1 MAAIMKF
8 HNYNIQKYPF
18 KILLED
24 LLECKLEK
32 IHENYKVSSEEIVS
46 KVYEYFR
53 TSEDFKSLWK
63 SFCKNVLKDILGDM
77 KIVVQQLPSVKIIPS
92 KEKLTE
98 SNENNEWVQFGGKI
112 IEQDGIK
119 FNCHSDGESP
129 FYHPTWETNFW
140 IPMINVD
147 DDNTMY
153 VMDKKNKLKPCLL
166 RYGQILEANLNTFQ
180 HGAKTFNNSKNSRVS
195 LDCRGLAYREY
206 DTNKLSDTIIKSK
219 NINFQQSEYFSV
231 GQYYMEV

>member
-1 MAAIMKF
+1 MKV
-8 HNYNIQKYPF
+8 HNYNVQKYPF

-32 IHENYKVSSEEIVS
+32 IHEKYKISSEEIVG

-53 TSEDFKSLWK
+53 TDKDFQSLWK
-63 SFCKNVLKDILGDM
+63 SFCDNVLKEILEDT

-98 SNENNEWVQFGGKI
+98 SNENKEWVQFGGKI
-112 IEQDGIK
+112 IEQDDMK
-119 FNCHSDGESP
+119 FNCHSDGEAP
-129 FYHPTWETNFW
+129 FFHPSWETNFW
-140 IPMINVD
+140 IPMIDVD
-147 DDNTMY
+147 EDNTMY
-153 VMDKKNKLKPCLL
+153 VMNDNKLKPCLL
-166 RYGQILEANLNTFQ
+166 KHGQILEANLNSYQ

-195 LDCRGLAYREY
+195 LDCRGLAHREY
-206 DTNKLSDTIIKSK
+206 DTDKLSDTIIKSK
-219 NINFQQSEYFSV
+219 NINFKQSEYFSV

>member
-1 MAAIMKF
+1 MKV
-8 HNYNIQKYPF
+8 HNYNVQKYPF

-32 IHENYKVSSEEIVS
+32 IHEKYKISSEEIVG

-53 TSEDFKSLWK
+53 TNNDFQLLWK
-63 SFCKNVLKDILGDM
+63 SFCDNVLKEILEDT

-98 SNENNEWVQFGGKI
+98 SGKNKEWVQFGGKI
-112 IEQDGIK
+112 IEQDGMK
-119 FNCHSDGESP
+119 FNCHSDGEAP
-129 FYHPTWETNFW
+129 FFHPSWETNFW
-140 IPMINVD
+140 IPMVD
-147 DDNTMY
+147 VDEDNTMY
-153 VMDKKNKLKPCLL
+153 VMNDNKLKPCLL
-166 RYGQILEANLNTFQ
+166 KHGQILEANLNSYQ

-195 LDCRGLAYREY
+195 LDCRGLAHREY
-206 DTNKLSDTIIKSK
+206 DTDKLSDTIIKSK
-219 NINFQQSEYFSV
+219 NINFKQSEYFSV

>member
-1 MAAIMKF
+1 MKV
-8 HNYNIQKYPF
+8 HNYNIEKYPF

-32 IHENYKVSSEEIVS
+32 IHEKFKVGSEEIVG

-53 TSEDFKSLWK
+53 TSKDFKLIWE
-63 SFCKNVLKDILGDM
+63 SFCEDVVKGILKDT

-98 SNENNEWVQFGGKI
+98 SNKNSEWVQFGGKVV
-112 IEQDGIK
+112 EQNGIK
-119 FNCHSDGESP
+119 FNCHSDGEAP
-129 FYHPTWETNFW
+129 FYHPSWETNFW
-140 IPMINVD
+140 IPMIDVD
-147 DDNTMY
+147 NDNTMY
-153 VMDKKNKLKPCLL
+153 VMDENNQLKPCLL
-166 RYGQILEANLNTFQ
+166 KYGQVLEANLNTYQ

-195 LDCRGLAYREY
+195 LACRGFAHRKY

-219 NINFQQSEYFSV
+219 NIDFRQSEYFSV

>member
-1 MAAIMKF
+1 MKV
-8 HNYNIQKYPF
+8 HNYNVQKYPF

-32 IHENYKVSSEEIVS
+32 IHEKYKISSEEIVG

-53 TSEDFKSLWK
+53 TNNDFQLLWK
-63 SFCKNVLKDILGDM
+63 SFCDNVLKEILEDT

-98 SNENNEWVQFGGKI
+98 SDENKEWVQFGGKI
-112 IEQDGIK
+112 IEQDGMK
-119 FNCHSDGESP
+119 FNCHSDGEAP
-129 FYHPTWETNFW
+129 FFHPSWETNFW
-140 IPMINVD
+140 IPMVD
-147 DDNTMY
+147 VDEDNTMY
-153 VMDKKNKLKPCLL
+153 VMNDSKLKPCLL
-166 RYGQILEANLNTFQ
+166 KHGQILEANLNSYQ

-195 LDCRGLAYREY
+195 LDCRGLAHREY
-206 DTNKLSDTIIKSK
+206 DTDKLSDTIIKSK
-219 NINFQQSEYFSV
+219 NINFKQSEYFSI

>member
-1 MAAIMKF
+1 MKV

-32 IHENYKVSSEEIVS
+32 IHEKFKVSSEEIVS

-53 TSEDFKSLWK
+53 INEDFKSIWK
-63 SFCKNVLKDILGDM
+63 SFCGDVIKEILEDT
-77 KIVVQQLPSVKIIPS
+77 KIIVQQLPSVKIIPS

-98 SNENNEWVQFGGKI
+98 PDENNEWVQFGGKI
-112 IEQDGIK
+112 IEQGGSK
-119 FNCHSDGESP
+119 FNCHSDGEAP
-129 FYHPTWETNFW
+129 FFHPSWETNFW
-140 IPMINVD
+140 IPMIDVD
-147 DDNTMY
+147 NDNTMY
-153 VMDKKNKLKPCLL
+153 VMDDNNQLKPCLL
-166 RYGQILEANLNTFQ
+166 KYGQVLEANLNTYQ

-195 LDCRGLAYREY
+195 LDCRGLAHRKY

-219 NINFQQSEYFSV
+219 NIDFQQSE
-231 GQYYMEV
+231 

>member
-1 MAAIMKF
+1 MMKV
-8 HNYNIQKYPF
+8 HNYNTQKYPF

-63 SFCKNVLKDILGDM
+63 SFCKGVMKDILGDT

-98 SNENNEWVQFGGKI
+98 ADENNEWVQFGGKI
-112 IEQDGIK
+112 VEQDGIK

-129 FYHPTWETNFW
+129 FYHPSWETNFW

-153 VMDKKNKLKPCLL
+153 VMDEKNKLKPCLL
-166 RYGQILEANLNTFQ
+166 KYGQILEANLNTFQ

-195 LDCRGLAYREY
+195 LDCRGLVYREY

-219 NINFQQSEYFSV
+219 NINFKQSEYFSV

>member
-1 MAAIMKF
+1 MKV
-8 HNYNIQKYPF
+8 HNYDTQKYSF

-32 IHENYKVSSEEIVS
+32 IHEKYKISSEEIVG

-53 TSEDFKSLWK
+53 TDNDFQSLWK
-63 SFCKNVLKDILGDM
+63 SFCKDVIKNILEDT

-98 SNENNEWVQFGGKI
+98 SDENNEWVQFGGKI
-112 IEQDGIK
+112 VEQDGIK
-119 FNCHSDGESP
+119 FNCHTDGEAP
-129 FYHPTWETNFW
+129 FHHPSWETNFW

-153 VMDKKNKLKPCLL
+153 VMDDKGQLKPCLL
-166 RYGQILEANLNTFQ
+166 KHGQILEADLNTIR

-206 DTNKLSDTIIKSK
+206 DTDKLSDTIIKSK

>member
-1 MAAIMKF
+1 MKV

-32 IHENYKVSSEEIVS
+32 IHEKFKVSSEEIVS

-53 TSEDFKSLWK
+53 INEDFKSIWK
-63 SFCKNVLKDILGDM
+63 SFCGDVIKEILEDT
-77 KIVVQQLPSVKIIPS
+77 KIIVQQLPSVKIIPS

-98 SNENNEWVQFGGKI
+98 PDENNEWVQFGGKI
-112 IEQDGIK
+112 IEQGGSK
-119 FNCHSDGESP
+119 FNCHSDGEAP
-129 FYHPTWETNFW
+129 FFHPSWETNFW
-140 IPMINVD
+140 IPMIDVD
-147 DDNTMY
+147 NDNTMY
-153 VMDKKNKLKPCLL
+153 VMDDNNQLKPCLL
-166 RYGQILEANLNTFQ
+166 KYGQVLEANLNTYQ

-195 LDCRGLAYREY
+195 LDCRGLAHRKY

-219 NINFQQSEYFSV
+219 NIDFRQSEYFSV

>member
-1 MAAIMKF
+1 
-8 HNYNIQKYPF
+8 
-18 KILLED
+18 
-24 LLECKLEK
+24 
-32 IHENYKVSSEEIVS
+32 
-46 KVYEYFR
+46 
-53 TSEDFKSLWK
+53 
-63 SFCKNVLKDILGDM
+63 M

-153 VMDKKNKLKPCLL
+153 VMDKKINSNLVYLDMD
-166 RYGQILEANLNTFQ
+166 RY
-180 HGAKTFNNSKNSRVS
+180 
-195 LDCRGLAYREY
+195 
-206 DTNKLSDTIIKSK
+206 
-219 NINFQQSEYFSV
+219 
-231 GQYYMEV
+231 

>member
-1 MAAIMKF
+1 MKV
-8 HNYNIQKYPF
+8 HNYNVQKYPF

-32 IHENYKVSSEEIVS
+32 IHEKYKISSEEIVG

-53 TSEDFKSLWK
+53 TNNDFQFLWK
-63 SFCKNVLKDILGDM
+63 SFCDNVLKEILEDT

-98 SNENNEWVQFGGKI
+98 SDENKEWVQFGGKI
-112 IEQDGIK
+112 IEQDGMK
-119 FNCHSDGESP
+119 FNCHSDGEAP
-129 FYHPTWETNFW
+129 FFHPSWETNFW
-140 IPMINVD
+140 IPMVD
-147 DDNTMY
+147 VDEDNTMY
-153 VMDKKNKLKPCLL
+153 VMNDNKLKPCLL
-166 RYGQILEANLNTFQ
+166 KHGQILEANLNSYQ

-195 LDCRGLAYREY
+195 LDCRGLAHREY
-206 DTNKLSDTIIKSK
+206 DTDKLSDTIIKSK
-219 NINFQQSEYFSV
+219 NINFKQSEYFSV